1 VRPTCALVV
10 VALGL
15 ALAGPADS
23 AVTGEQRILLVS
35 ATWGPEHYAA
45 GEAAS
50 ALAEAARF
58 VRSASFG
65 QTWIV
70 GEATPWLRAL
80 PGPPAQCDLPQI
92 ERLAREAA
100 VRAGYDLTRYTRLGF
115 SFPRVEACPWG
126 GAYFGDS
133 VWANGFMSWELIAHE
148 LGHLYGVPE
157 EGPAW
162 VCDGGRCEARN
173 YESPY
178 SVMGHG
184 SSDYNAYE
192 KAVYGWLTNVTRVER
207 AGELALAAIDRPS
220 SEPQAVHVLAG
231 GDEYWLEY
239 RPPLPLWPPFQ
250 PDAPSGVVV
259 YGGDNGIDEAP
270 SRFTQRNLHV
280 ADPAGVGRPS
290 LRVGERFS
298 VAGGFEVAVE
308 ATEAERAV
316 LRFRWTDST
325 APGAPRILRPGP
337 TARGRRALVR
347 WRPALDR
354 GSGVAAHEIVLDG
367 RRARRIPAVRSL
379 GTLVV
384 PTEPELLLG
393 RLAPGA
399 HRVEVRAVD
408 RAGNRGPAAV
418 RRFRVPR

>member
-1 VRPTCALVV
+1 VIRALA
-10 VALGL
+10 VAVLGL
-15 ALAGPADS
+15 ALAGPAGA

-35 ATWGPEHYAA
+35 VTWGPEHYEA

-50 ALAEAARF
+50 ALSEAARF

-80 PGPPAQCDLPQI
+80 PGRPDQCDLPQV
-92 ERLAREAA
+92 ERAAREAA
-100 VRAGYDLTRYTRLGF
+100 GRAGYDLSRYTRIGI

-126 GAYFGDS
+126 GAYFNG
-133 VWANGFMSWELIAHE
+133 VIWANGFMSWELIAHE

-162 VCDGGRCEARN
+162 VCDVGRCEARN

-192 KAVYGWLTNVTRVER
+192 KVVYGWLTNVALAARP
-207 AGELALAAIDRPS
+207 GELALGAIDRPS
-220 SEPQAVHVLAG
+220 SDPQAVLVVAG
-231 GDEYWLEY
+231 GDEYWIEY
-239 RPPLPLWPPFQ
+239 RPPVPLWPPFQ
-250 PDAPSGVVV
+250 PDAPAGVVV
-259 YGGDNGIDEAP
+259 YGGDNGLDDTP
-270 SRFTQRNLHV
+270 SRFTQRNLV
-280 ADPAGVGRPS
+280 LADPAGSGRPS
-290 LRVGERFS
+290 LRAGERFA
-298 VAGGFEVAVE
+298 VAGAFEVSVE
-308 ATEAERAV
+308 AAEADRVA
-316 LRFRWTDST
+316 LRFRWTDAT
-325 APGAPRILRPGP
+325 PPRAPRLLQPGA
-337 TARGRRALVR
+337 TTRGRRVIVR
-347 WRPALDR
+347 WRPAPDP
-354 GSGVAAHEIVLDG
+354 GSGLEAHEIALDG
-367 RRARRIPAVRSL
+367 RRARSVPAVRSL

-384 PTEPELLLG
+384 ATEPELDLG
-393 RLAPGA
+393 RLAPGV
-399 HRVEVRAVD
+399 HRVAVRAVD